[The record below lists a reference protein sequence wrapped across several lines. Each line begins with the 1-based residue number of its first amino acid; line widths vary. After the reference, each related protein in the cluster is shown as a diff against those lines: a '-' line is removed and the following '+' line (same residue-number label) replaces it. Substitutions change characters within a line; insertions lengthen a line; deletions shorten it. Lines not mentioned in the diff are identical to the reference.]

1 MAINIPTLIIYLIPR
16 LSENLDV
23 KESRMWPIIWQVRF
37 EGGEGSPKPSP
48 KHVTGSG
55 GTLQ

>member
-1 MAINIPTLIIYLIPR
+1 MAINIPTLIVYLIPR

-23 KESRMWPIIWQVRF
+23 KESRMWPITWQVRC

-48 KHVTGSG
+48 KQVTGPG